1 MFALYDIGSA
11 LRLVACWQAA
21 KVICSAKISIPGAN
35 GDPAPA
41 VNQADFC
48 PSDASVICVTG
59 DKILRF
65 FRVTDAQLKPLP
77 LNLKMELQVYT
88 AHCWL
93 GDEQVGRAI
102 SPPSCCA
109 FN

>member
-1 MFALYDIGSA
+1 MF
-11 LRLVACWQAA
+11 RQAA

-48 PSDASVICVTG
+48 PSDATVICVTG

-93 GDEQVGRAI
+93 GDEQVGKCTHIDRTDR
-102 SPPSCCA
+102 S
-109 FN
+109 

>member
-1 MFALYDIGSA
+1 MYCTS
-11 LRLVACWQAA
+11 RQAA
-21 KVICSAKISIPGAN
+21 KVICTAKISSPGPN

-48 PSDASVICVTG
+48 PSDPAVVCVTG
-59 DKILRF
+59 YRILRF
-65 FRVTDAQLKPLP
+65 FRVVDAQFKPLP

-93 GDEQVGRAI
+93 ADEQVGKSNDIWLELWPRVEE
-102 SPPSCCA
+102 
-109 FN
+109 

>member
-1 MFALYDIGSA
+1 MFL
-11 LRLVACWQAA
+11 QAA
-21 KVICSAKISIPGAN
+21 KVICSAKISVPGAN

-48 PSDASVICVTG
+48 PSDATVICVTG

-93 GDEQVGRAI
+93 GEEQVRK
-102 SPPSCCA
+102 
-109 FN
+109 